1 MPVNKNITEMKNISI
16 LFENLS
22 LVEPYLSR
30 FQVELVK
37 DLRSVYKLKGYLTEE
52 QLTTLTKL
60 WQTAIMAGGDTDD

>member
-1 MPVNKNITEMKNISI
+1 MKNISI

-37 DLRSVYKLKGYLTEE
+37 DLKSVYKLKGFLNDE

-60 WQTAIMAGGDTDD
+60 WETAVLSGGEVDD